1 MTAIGNYASTQTA
14 RAKARQCEHF
24 ALCCTMPCRP
34 SCWGAVL
41 PGRAGPAEAGVEV
54 AVLDDAEA
62 GRLVGATRAHGFK
75 ERWRVSPL
83 VGVLALVLLILILP
97 PTFYLV
103 ITSLYTTK
111 PDGSFDQ
118 PTLQYYQELFTS
130 RFFAASLLNTIEFAV
145 GSAAVAILIGVV
157 EALIVERTNTPG
169 RRYVFLAAVISL
181 GIPHVL
187 YVVAW
192 LLLLGRTGPVNSLLG
207 GLFDLGAPPLDVY
220 SMWGMILVEGVGFAP
235 LTFLLMSAVLRST
248 DASFEEASLM
258 AGAGPLRTF
267 RSITLRL
274 GLPGVLALMLLIGI
288 RAFESFEVPALVGLA
303 GNVTVLTTNIYQ
315 STKNTGAINFGQS
328 GAYSVCL
335 LGIVVLLL
343 FWHNRLAQHANQF
356 QTITGKGYRPRM
368 IDLGPW
374 RYATAALLLGIF
386 VLVIALPVGILVFTS
401 FQPFYEGVTADSFA
415 RFTLDNYATILAPGS
430 FRDSIANTLLLGIA
444 TSSVVVPFTALCAW
458 LAVRQQPGAW
468 LLDQIA
474 SAPLVFP
481 AIVMSVAFLNVFVN
495 LPIPLYGTLVS
506 IIIASAVRYLP
517 YGMRYAY
524 AGVLQIHNDLEDAA
538 TTSGAGRAFIF
549 VRIVLPLIAAALVSC
564 WLFIFLLTV
573 QSVALPLLL
582 VGPGTELIA
591 VTLFDLWQNG
601 QVTELAAMGVLW
613 MSFMLIVATGFH
625 ITTRRYQLSA

>member
-1 MTAIGNYASTQTA
+1 MPNLNSPDV
-14 RAKARQCEHF
+14 RQ
-24 ALCCTMPCRP
+24 
-34 SCWGAVL
+34 
-41 PGRAGPAEAGVEV
+41 
-54 AVLDDAEA
+54 
-62 GRLVGATRAHGFK
+62 RLK
-75 ERWRVSPL
+75 VSPL
-83 VGVLALVLLILILP
+83 VAVLALLLLVLILP

-118 PTLQYYQELFTS
+118 PTLRYYQELFTS
-130 RFFAASLLNTIEFAV
+130 PFFAASLLNTVEFAV

-157 EALIVERTNTPG
+157 QALIVERTNTPG
-169 RRYVFLAAVISL
+169 RRYIFLTAAISL

-192 LLLLGRTGPVNSLLG
+192 LLLLGRTGPVNSLIAN
-207 GLFDLGAPPLDVY
+207 LFDSSTPPLNVY

-248 DASFEEASLM
+248 DASFEEAALM

-315 STKNTGAINFGQS
+315 SSKSTGAVNFGQS

-335 LGIVVLLL
+335 LAIVVLLL
-343 FWHNRLAQHANQF
+343 FWHNRLAQHANRF
-356 QTITGKGYRPRM
+356 QTITGKGYRPRT
-368 IDLGPW
+368 IDLGRW
-374 RYATAALLLGIF
+374 RYATAAVLLAIF
-386 VLVIALPVGILVFTS
+386 VLAIVLPVGILLFTS
-401 FQPFYEGVTADSFA
+401 LQPFYEGVTADSFG
-415 RFTLDNYATILAPGS
+415 RFTLENYAVIVAPGS
-430 FRDSIANTLLLGIA
+430 FRDAIANTLVLGIA
-444 TSSVVVPFTALCAW
+444 TSSIVVPFTALCAW
-458 LAVRQQPGAW
+458 LAVRRHPGAW

-474 SAPLVFP
+474 MAPLVFP

-506 IIIASAVRYLP
+506 VIVASAVRYLP

-524 AGVLQIHNDLEDAA
+524 AGVLQIHADLEDAA
-538 TTSGAGRAFIF
+538 TTSGAGRTFVF

-564 WLFIFLLTV
+564 WLFVFLLTV

-613 MSFMLIVATGFH
+613 MSFMLVVAGCFH
-625 ITTRRYQLSA
+625 VTTRRYRLAG